1 MPSQDLLSTKFSVP
15 PVRAERVHRPRL
27 AERLNEA
34 FDRALMLVSA
44 PAGFGKTTLISEW
57 VSDLRSNGR
66 VGEAIDDRIGWLSLD
81 EGDAVP
87 GRFLAYLVAAL
98 AQAGALE
105 TAAEEEALAMLHSS
119 QPFPTESLLVF
130 LINKLAGMP
139 GRTVLILDDY
149 HLVGDSPAVDVLTF
163 LIDNLPP
170 QVHVIIATRVDPQ
183 LSLPRLRAKNQLTEI
198 RAADLRF
205 TPAEATAFLNQVMG
219 LGLSEEAV
227 LALDNRTEGW
237 IAGLQL
243 AALSLRGRR
252 NTSELIH
259 EFTGSHR
266 FVLDYLIEEVLN
278 QQQDEVRSFLF
289 NTAILDR
296 MNASLCNAVTGRD
309 NGQATLEM
317 LDQTNM
323 FVVPLDEER
332 TWYRYHRLFR
342 DLLRQRVYRAD
353 PDRQPILNLKA
364 SQWYEANGNTEQA
377 IRHSLQA
384 GDADRAATLA
394 EMSWREMH
402 MSYKGV
408 TWLGWV
414 EAIPDHVVRARP
426 WLSTGIAWSLIDSG
440 DLDGA
445 ELRLKD
451 AERWV
456 DSGTDEAVGFGR
468 SMGQPGP
475 EAEEDL
481 RSLLGSI
488 ANARAYLSQAQG
500 DLSSTV
506 EQASRARELLPE
518 HDAFERSLS
527 AILPGLA
534 YWSKG
539 DLEAACRSISH
550 AISHMRTLGKTPFII
565 SFSSYMADIMVSQG
579 RLNEARKLY
588 LRLLDLTKSI
598 GEPDLPEM
606 AVVHF
611 GLSEV
616 LHEQGDLER
625 ARWHLRKGEE
635 LGELPA
641 FPPWFR
647 HWIWAQIRVQ
657 GSAGRLGEMVQ
668 TLDKSQGLYYRHPI
682 PDVRPLSA
690 LIARSQLAAG
700 SLDAALR
707 WVRLQGLA
715 PDDDLSYLHE
725 FEHLTLAKVLV
736 AQYRRE
742 HVEKVIENAIHL
754 LKRLLEEAELGQ
766 RMGSVIEILVV
777 LAVAHEAN
785 GDRPQALKSLGQ
797 ALTLA
802 EPEGYIQTFVV
813 EGAPM
818 SGLLGAFGGD
828 RPELDAYVQIL
839 LDAFSEGESRLSDQ
853 SSLIEPLSERELE
866 VLKQLA
872 AGCTNRDVAERLFLS
887 INTVKAH
894 TRNIY
899 GKLDVNNRTQAVAQA
914 RQLGLLES

>member
-1 MPSQDLLSTKFSVP
+1 
-15 PVRAERVHRPRL
+15 L

-170 QVHVIIATRVDPQ
+170 QVHVVIATRVDPQ

-309 NGQATLEM
+309 NGQVTLDM
-317 LDQTNM
+317 LDQANM

-332 TWYRYHRLFR
+332 QWYRYHRLFR
-342 DLLRQRVYRAD
+342 DLLLQRTHQAH
-353 PDRQPILNLKA
+353 PDQFSILNLKA
-364 SQWYEANGNTEQA
+364 SQWYEANGFTEQA
-377 IRHSLQA
+377 VKHAIKA
-384 GDADRAATLA
+384 EDFDRAANLA
-394 EMSWREMH
+394 EMTWREMH

-408 TWLGWV
+408 TWLRWV
-414 EAIPDHVVRARP
+414 QAIPEDVVRARP
-426 WLSTGIAWSLIDSG
+426 RLSTGIAWSLIDSG

-445 ELRLKD
+445 ELHLKD
-451 AERWV
+451 AERGLV
-456 DSGTDEAVGFGR
+456 SEDDGLAGPDGQQD
-468 SMGQPGP
+468 QPGRL
-475 EAEEDL
+475 AEEEL

-488 ANARAYLSQAQG
+488 ANARAYLAQALG

-506 EQASRARELLPE
+506 ENAAKARELLPE
-518 HDAFERSLS
+518 NDYFERGLS
-527 AILPGLA
+527 AILPGFA
-534 YWSKG
+534 YWSDG
-539 DLEAACRSISH
+539 DLEAAYRSISH
-550 AISHMRTLGKTPFII
+550 AISHMRRLGKTRFII
-565 SFSSYMADIMVSQG
+565 SFSSYLAEILVTQG
-579 RLNEARKLY
+579 RLSDAKEVY
-588 LRLLDLTKSI
+588 LRLLDLAESQGKP
-598 GEPDLPEM
+598 ELPET

-611 GLSEV
+611 GLSE
-616 LHEQGDLER
+616 LHQEQGDLER

-647 HWIWAQIRVQ
+647 HWIQARIRVLR
-657 GSAGRLGEMVQ
+657 SAGRLGEIVQ
-668 TLDKSQGLYYRHPI
+668 TLEKSQDLYYRHPI

-725 FEHLTLAKVLV
+725 FEHQTLAKILV

-742 HVEKVIENAIHL
+742 HEDGLIESAIDLLERL
-754 LKRLLEEAELGQ
+754 LKEAELGK
-766 RMGSVIEILVV
+766 RKGSAIEILVV
-777 LAVAHEAN
+777 LAVAYEAK
-785 GDRPQALKSLGQ
+785 GDCPQALLSLER
-797 ALTLA
+797 ALALA
-802 EPEGYIQTFVV
+802 EPEGYVHTFVV
-813 EGAPM
+813 EGVPM
-818 SGLLGAFGGD
+818 SALLEALDGN
-828 RPELDAYVQIL
+828 RPELDAYVQEL
-839 LDAFSEGESRLSDQ
+839 LNAFSEGESRLPGQDG
-853 SSLIEPLSERELE
+853 LIEPLSGRELE
-866 VLKQLA
+866 VLQQLA
-872 AGCTNRDVAERLFLS
+872 SGCTNRDIAESLFLS
-887 INTVKAH
+887 VNTVKAH

-899 GKLDVNNRTQAVAQA
+899 GKLGVNNRTQAVARA
-914 RQLGLLES
+914 RALSLLET